1 MNIKSHPEYWNTHKK
16 IWQQEYDNLN
26 SDTREIVMTQP
37 SHSVT
42 RNFNVQIFR
51 EVERKLLSFAE

>member
-26 SDTREIVMTQP
+26 SDTRKIIMESP
-37 SHSVT
+37 HSIDSKD
-42 RNFNVQIFR
+42 FNKKVANLIAR
-51 EVERKLLSFAE
+51 ELLSLVE

>member
-26 SDTREIVMTQP
+26 SEVRKIVMNSP
-37 SHSVT
+37 HNLASKD
-42 RNFNVQIFR
+42 FNKLVNR
-51 EVERKLLSFAE
+51 LVERELLSPVE